1 MQTSEPQP
9 QGTPESQRGDET
21 ERTAPNSTSQGP
33 TSQVSASSPS
43 AVAPVSPAEN
53 RLPDSADNPN
63 EPNHFQRVGILYH
76 PKKPASIELATQIGE
91 FLRAQGLVEI
101 WFESAWEGEAV
112 LTHLPHVDLLITLG
126 GDGTLLRAARL
137 GAAHNVP
144 MLGVKMGR
152 LGFLAEIMPDDWQ
165 EPLARVLNGD
175 YWVEERLMVRTR
187 VERSPCPE
195 QESEYDLENEQDHNQ
210 HHERAWPPANAID
223 KPLSSSGTKGAG
235 NENPDAGE
243 DNRDRYEIVGEY
255 DALNDVV
262 LSRGALARIVRI
274 RVKLDGGYLTTYTCD
289 GLIVSTATGS
299 TGYALAV
306 HGPILPPELRN
317 ILVMP
322 IAPHLSMDRAVVL
335 SEGAE
340 IRMKAF
346 SDHEA
351 MLTVDGQFVVE
362 IHNGDEIVV
371 VGSPH
376 LARFIRLRERNY
388 FYQTLMEKLRWQG
401 V

>member
-1 MQTSEPQP
+1 MGQNETSTQP
-9 QGTPESQRGDET
+9 
-21 ERTAPNSTSQGP
+21 A
-33 TSQVSASSPS
+33 
-43 AVAPVSPAEN
+43 
-53 RLPDSADNPN
+53 DSAPAAAAS
-63 EPNHFQRVGILYH
+63 PFQHVGILYH
-76 PKKPASIELATQIGE
+76 PKKPDSIALARAIGD
-91 FLRAQGLVEI
+91 FLRARGLQEI
-101 WFESAWEGEAV
+101 WFESAWESEAV
-112 LTHLPHVDLLITLG
+112 LTHLPQVNLLITLG

-137 GAAHNVP
+137 GAAHAVP

-152 LGFLAEIMPDDWQ
+152 LGFLAEIMPDNWQ
-165 EPLARVLNGD
+165 QPLGEVLDGH
-175 YWVEERLMVRTR
+175 YWVENRLMVRAR
-187 VERSPCPE
+187 VERP
-195 QESEYDLENEQDHNQ
+195 LH
-210 HHERAWPPANAID
+210 PPDDDAEWTAPRMSGPDGAD
-223 KPLSSSGTKGAG
+223 KPGAMNSAQSATAG
-235 NENPDAGE
+235 NHQQEAYNQQEAYKQQE
-243 DNRDRYEIVGEY
+243 AYEIVGEY

-262 LSRGALARIVRI
+262 LSRGALARVVRI
-274 RVKLDGGYLTTYTCD
+274 RVELDAGYLTTYTCD

-376 LARFIRLRERNY
+376 LARFIRVRERNY
-388 FYQTLMEKLRWQG
+388 FYQTLMDKLRWSG
-401 V
+401 G